1 MMRGARYGTQ
11 GILAEYASN
20 GGTRSDCASGIR
32 VAIAKA
38 LQMESEKKDKKHA
51 PMMAQICAL

>member
-1 MMRGARYGTQ
+1 METD
-11 GILAEYASN
+11 L
-20 GGTRSDCASGIR
+20 TVR

-51 PMMAQICAL
+51 PMMAQICALQGVELRKSNRS